1 MGQSGLTA
9 LLQYGLTPFPCRLLL
24 RHFHRV
30 TYLARRGAAA
40 LGLIWLVLTLT
51 FVLLQ
56 AAPGDAADLLVPP
69 DASPEVAQQLRQ
81 ELGLDQSLPQQYGRW
96 LGNLLRGDFGES
108 FRRREPVRQMLIE
121 ALPISIWLGSL
132 SLLLTFVIGIVI
144 GALQAA
150 RRDTW
155 LDRTMTGLTTAVYA
169 APSYWLALTAVAVF
183 TYGLSRVGAPP
194 WLRLPAFGLTSPA
207 SDLTGVAMLPDLLRH
222 SVLPIAVLA
231 AVGAA
236 GIARYARTSF
246 LDLSRSE
253 WVRTARAKGL
263 GPRTVMFRHL
273 LANALPPLVVLLML
287 ALPGVVAGSVFVE
300 SIFAWPG
307 MGRVML
313 EAINARDY
321 PVVMGA
327 TVVYAGI
334 VVLANAA
341 SDLLLH
347 AVDPRR
353 RV

>member
-1 MGQSGLTA
+1 L
-9 LLQYGLTPFPCRLLL
+9 
-24 RHFHRV
+24 

-81 ELGLDQSLPQQYGRW
+81 ELGLDRPLPQQYGRW
-96 LGNLLRGDFGES
+96 LGNVLRGDFGES
-108 FRRREPVRQMLIE
+108 FRRREPVLRMLMD
-121 ALPISIWLGSL
+121 ALPISLWLGSL
-132 SLLLTFVIGIVI
+132 SLLLTFVIGITV

-150 RRDTW
+150 RRDSW
-155 LDRTMTGLTTAVYA
+155 LDRIMTGLTTAIYA
-169 APSYWLALTAVAVF
+169 APSFWLALTAVAVF
-183 TYGLSRVGAPP
+183 TYGLSRIGAPA

-207 SDLTGVAMLPDLLRH
+207 SEVTGIAVLPDLLRH

-236 GIARYARTSF
+236 GIARYARTAI

-253 WVRTARAKGL
+253 WVRTARAKGV
-263 GPRTVMFRHL
+263 GPRGVMFRHL

-313 EAINARDY
+313 EAISARDY

-327 TVVYAGI
+327 TVVYASL

-347 AVDPRR
+347 VVDPRR
-353 RV
+353 RL

>member
-1 MGQSGLTA
+1 
-9 LLQYGLTPFPCRLLL
+9 
-24 RHFHRV
+24 V

-69 DASPEVAQQLRQ
+69 DASPEVAQQLRA
-81 ELGLDQSLPQQYGRW
+81 ELGLDRPMPEQYGRW
-96 LGNLLRGDFGES
+96 LANLLRGDLGES
-108 FRRREPVRQMLIE
+108 FRRREPVRAILAS
-121 ALPISIWLGSL
+121 ALPVSIWLGSL
-132 SLLLTFVIGIVI
+132 SLFLTFVVGIGV
-144 GALQAA
+144 GALQAT
-150 RRDTW
+150 RRDRW
-155 LDRTMTGLTTAVYA
+155 ADRILTGLTTAVYA
-169 APSYWLALTAVAVF
+169 APSYWLALTAVALF
-183 TYGLSRVGAPP
+183 TYGLSKIGAPA
-194 WLRLPAFGLTSPA
+194 WMRLPAFGMTSPA
-207 SDLTGVAMLPDLLRH
+207 SEATGLAILPDLLRH

-236 GIARYARTSF
+236 GIARYARTAF

-263 GPRTVMFRHL
+263 GPGGVMFRHL

-287 ALPGVVAGSVFVE
+287 SLPGVVAGSVFVE

-313 EAINARDY
+313 EAISARDY
-321 PVVMGA
+321 PVVLGA
-327 TVVYAGI
+327 TVVYATI
-334 VVLANAA
+334 VVLANAS

-353 RV
+353 RT

>member
-1 MGQSGLTA
+1 M
-9 LLQYGLTPFPCRLLL
+9 
-24 RHFHRV
+24 

-56 AAPGDAADLLVPP
+56 AAPGDAADLLVAP
-69 DASPEVAQQLRQ
+69 DASPEVAAQLRQ
-81 ELGLDQSLPQQYGRW
+81 ELGLDRPLPEQYGRW
-96 LGNLLRGDFGES
+96 LANLLRGDLGES
-108 FRRREPVRQMLIE
+108 FRRREPVSGILAAAIPVS
-121 ALPISIWLGSL
+121 LWLGSL
-132 SLLLTFVIGIVI
+132 SLLFTFVVGIAV
-144 GALQAA
+144 GSLQAA
-150 RRDTW
+150 RRDQW
-155 LDRTMTGLTTAVYA
+155 IDRLLTGLTTAVYA

-183 TYGLSRVGAPP
+183 TYGLSRLGAPS
-194 WLRLPAFGLTSPA
+194 WMRLPAFGLTSPA
-207 SDLTGVAMLPDLLRH
+207 SEAVGLSVLPDLIRH

-236 GIARYARTSF
+236 GIARYARTAM
-246 LDLSRSE
+246 LDLSRSD

-263 GPRTVMFRHL
+263 GTRAVMFKHL

-313 EAINARDY
+313 EAISARDY

-327 TVVYAGI
+327 TVVYAAM
-334 VVLANAA
+334 VVFANAA

-353 RV
+353 RT

>member
-1 MGQSGLTA
+1 
-9 LLQYGLTPFPCRLLL
+9 
-24 RHFHRV
+24 V
-30 TYLARRGAAA
+30 TYLVRRGAAA
-40 LGLIWLVLTLT
+40 LVLIWLVLTLT

-56 AAPGDAADLLVPP
+56 AAPGDAADLLVAP
-69 DASPEVAQQLRQ
+69 DAPADVAQQLRQ
-81 ELGLDQSLPQQYGRW
+81 ELGLDRPLTHQYGRW
-96 LGNLLRGDFGES
+96 LVNLLRGDLGES
-108 FRRREPVRQMLIE
+108 FRRREPVRRILAD
-121 ALPISIWLGSL
+121 ALPISIWLGSV
-132 SLLLTFVIGIVI
+132 SLLLTFVVGVAV

-150 RRDTW
+150 RRDRW
-155 LDRTMTGLTTAVYA
+155 IDRVLTGLTTAVYA

-183 TYGLSRVGAPP
+183 TYGLSRLGAPA
-194 WLRLPAFGLTSPA
+194 WLRLPAFGLTHPA
-207 SDLTGVAMLPDLLRH
+207 SDATGLRILPDLLRH
-222 SVLPIAVLA
+222 SILPIAVLA

-236 GIARYARTSF
+236 GIARYARTAV

-263 GPRTVMFRHL
+263 GSGRVMFRHL

-287 ALPGVVAGSVFVE
+287 SLPGVVAGSVFVE

-313 EAINARDY
+313 EAISARDY

-353 RV
+353 RL

>member
-1 MGQSGLTA
+1 MLS
-9 LLQYGLTPFPCRLLL
+9 
-24 RHFHRV
+24 RHYHPV
-30 TYLARRGAAA
+30 TYLVRRGAAA

-69 DASPEVAQQLRQ
+69 DATPEIARQLRA
-81 ELGLDQSLPQQYGRW
+81 ELGLDRPLPEQYGRW
-96 LGNLLRGDFGES
+96 LGNLLRGDLGES
-108 FRRREPVRQMLIE
+108 FRRREPVRAILLD
-121 ALPISIWLGSL
+121 ALPISLWLGSL
-132 SLLLTFVIGIVI
+132 SLFLTFVVGIGV
-144 GALQAA
+144 GALQAT
-150 RRDTW
+150 RRDRWT
-155 LDRTMTGLTTAVYA
+155 DRVLTGLTTAVYA

-183 TYGLSRVGAPP
+183 TYGLSRLGAPT
-194 WLRLPAFGLTSPA
+194 WMRLPAFGVTSPA
-207 SDLTGVAMLPDLLRH
+207 SDARGLAVLPDLLRH
-222 SVLPIAVLA
+222 SVLPISVLA

-236 GIARYARTSF
+236 GIARYARTAF

-263 GPRTVMFRHL
+263 AARRVMFRHL

-313 EAINARDY
+313 EAISARDY

-334 VVLANAA
+334 VILANAA

-353 RV
+353 RS

>member
-1 MGQSGLTA
+1 M
-9 LLQYGLTPFPCRLLL
+9 
-24 RHFHRV
+24 

-40 LGLIWLVLTLT
+40 LALLWLVITLT
-51 FVLLQ
+51 FLLMQ

-69 DASPEVAQQLRQ
+69 DATPEVASQLRA
-81 ELGLDQSLPQQYGRW
+81 ELGLDRPLPEQYGRW
-96 LGNLLRGDFGES
+96 LANLLRGDLGES
-108 FRRREPVRQMLIE
+108 FRRREPVRTILAD
-121 ALPISIWLGSL
+121 ALPVSLWLGSL
-132 SLLLTFVIGIVI
+132 SLLLTFIVGIAV

-150 RRDTW
+150 RRDRW
-155 LDRTMTGLTTAVYA
+155 IDRLLTGLTTAVYA
-169 APSYWLALTAVAVF
+169 APSYWLALTAVALF
-183 TYGLSRVGAPP
+183 TYGLSRLGAPT
-194 WLRLPAFGLTSPA
+194 WMRLPAFGLTSPA
-207 SDLTGVAMLPDLLRH
+207 SEATGLAALPDLLRH

-236 GIARYARTSF
+236 GIARYARTAL

-263 GPRTVMFRHL
+263 AARQVMFRHL

-313 EAINARDY
+313 EAISARDY

-327 TVVYAGI
+327 TVVYAAI
-334 VVLANAA
+334 VILANAA

-353 RV
+353 RT

>member
-1 MGQSGLTA
+1 
-9 LLQYGLTPFPCRLLL
+9 
-24 RHFHRV
+24 
-30 TYLARRGAAA
+30 
-40 LGLIWLVLTLT
+40 
-51 FVLLQ
+51 
-56 AAPGDAADLLVPP
+56 
-69 DASPEVAQQLRQ
+69 
-81 ELGLDQSLPQQYGRW
+81 
-96 LGNLLRGDFGES
+96 
-108 FRRREPVRQMLIE
+108 MLMD
-121 ALPISIWLGSL
+121 ALPISLWLGSL
-132 SLLLTFVIGIVI
+132 SLLLTFVIGITV

-150 RRDTW
+150 RRDSW
-155 LDRTMTGLTTAVYA
+155 LDRIMTGLTTAIYA
-169 APSYWLALTAVAVF
+169 APSFWLALTAVAVF
-183 TYGLSRVGAPP
+183 TYGLSRIGAPA

-207 SDLTGVAMLPDLLRH
+207 SEVTGIAVLPDLLRH

-236 GIARYARTSF
+236 GIARYARTAI

-253 WVRTARAKGL
+253 WVRTARAKGV
-263 GPRTVMFRHL
+263 GPRGVMFRHL

-313 EAINARDY
+313 EAISARDY

-327 TVVYAGI
+327 TVVYASL

-347 AVDPRR
+347 VVDPRR
-353 RV
+353 RL

>member
-1 MGQSGLTA
+1 MPLCGFGPA
-9 LLQYGLTPFPCRLLL
+9 HHYHP
-24 RHFHRV
+24 V
-30 TYLARRGAAA
+30 TYLVRRGLAA

-69 DASPEVAQQLRQ
+69 DASPEVAAQLRQ
-81 ELGLDQSLPQQYGRW
+81 ELGLDRPVTHQYGRW
-96 LGNLLRGDFGES
+96 LANLLRGDLGES
-108 FRRREPVRQMLIE
+108 FRRREPVRTLLAS
-121 ALPISIWLGSL
+121 ALPISLWLGSM
-132 SLLLTFVIGIVI
+132 SLLLTFVVGVAI
-144 GALQAA
+144 GALQASK
-150 RRDTW
+150 RDRWT
-155 LDRTMTGLTTAVYA
+155 DRLLTGLTTAVYA
-169 APSYWLALTAVAVF
+169 APSYWLALTAVATF
-183 TYGLSRVGAPP
+183 TYGLSRIGAPV
-194 WLRLPAFGLTSPA
+194 WMRLPAFGVTSPA
-207 SDLTGVAMLPDLLRH
+207 SEASGWAVLPDLIRH
-222 SVLPIAVLA
+222 SILPIAVLA

-236 GIARYARTSF
+236 GIARYARTAV

-263 GPRTVMFRHL
+263 TRSRVMFRHL

-313 EAINARDY
+313 EAISARDY

-327 TVVYAGI
+327 TVVYAAL

-341 SDLLLH
+341 SDILLH

>member
-1 MGQSGLTA
+1 M
-9 LLQYGLTPFPCRLLL
+9 
-24 RHFHRV
+24 
-30 TYLARRGAAA
+30 TYLVRRGLAA

-56 AAPGDAADLLVPP
+56 AAPGDAADLLVAP
-69 DASPEVAQQLRQ
+69 DAPPEVAAQLRE
-81 ELGLDQSLPQQYGRW
+81 ELGLDRPVTHQYGRW
-96 LGNLLRGDFGES
+96 LRNLLRGDLGES
-108 FRRREPVRQMLIE
+108 FRRREPVRRILAS
-121 ALPISIWLGSL
+121 ALPISLWLGTMSL
-132 SLLLTFVIGIVI
+132 ALTFVVGVAIGSW
-144 GALQAA
+144 QAS
-150 RRDTW
+150 RRDRW
-155 LDRTMTGLTTAVYA
+155 IDRVLTGLTTAVYA
-169 APSYWLALTAVAVF
+169 APSYWLSLTAVAVF
-183 TYGLSRVGAPP
+183 TYGLSKLGAPP
-194 WLRLPAFGLTSPA
+194 WMRLPAFGVTSPA
-207 SDLTGVAMLPDLLRH
+207 SEATGLGVLPDLVRH
-222 SVLPIAVLA
+222 SILPIAVLA

-236 GIARYARTSF
+236 GIARYARTAV

-263 GPRTVMFRHL
+263 SRGRVMFRHL

-313 EAINARDY
+313 EAISARDY

-341 SDLLLH
+341 SDVLLH

-353 RV
+353 RL

>member
-1 MGQSGLTA
+1 MA
-9 LLQYGLTPFPCRLLL
+9 
-24 RHFHRV
+24 
-30 TYLARRGAAA
+30 YLVRRGVAA

-69 DASPEVAQQLRQ
+69 DAPPDVARQLRQ
-81 ELGLDQSLPQQYGRW
+81 ELGLDRPLAHQYGRW
-96 LGNLLRGDFGES
+96 LVNLLRGDLGES
-108 FRRREPVRQMLIE
+108 FRRREPVRAMLAD
-121 ALPISIWLGSL
+121 ALPVSVWLGSV
-132 SLLLTFVIGIVI
+132 SLLLTFVVGVAV
-144 GALQAA
+144 GSWQAA
-150 RRDTW
+150 RRDRW
-155 LDRTMTGLTTAVYA
+155 IDRLLTGLTTTVYA
-169 APSYWLALTAVAVF
+169 APSYWLALSAVALF
-183 TYGLSRVGAPP
+183 TYGLSRLGAPA
-194 WLRLPAFGLTSPA
+194 WMRLPAFGVTNPA
-207 SDLTGVAMLPDLLRH
+207 SEAVGLSALADVLRH
-222 SVLPIAVLA
+222 SILPVAVLA

-236 GIARYARTSF
+236 GIARYARTAV
-246 LDLSRSE
+246 LDLARSE

-263 GPRTVMFRHL
+263 APRRVMFRHL

-287 ALPGVVAGSVFVE
+287 SLPGVVAGSVFVE

-327 TVVYAGI
+327 TVVYATI
-334 VVLANAA
+334 VILANAV

-353 RV
+353 RL

>member
-1 MGQSGLTA
+1 MTFL
-9 LLQYGLTPFPCRLLL
+9 
-24 RHFHRV
+24 V
-30 TYLARRGAAA
+30 RRGLAA

-51 FVLLQ
+51 FVLLH
-56 AAPGDAADLLVPP
+56 AAPGDAADLLVAP
-69 DASPEVAQQLRQ
+69 DAPPEVAAQLRQ
-81 ELGLDQSLPQQYGRW
+81 ELGLDRPVTQQYGRW
-96 LGNLLRGDFGES
+96 LANVLRGDLGQS
-108 FRRREPVRQMLIE
+108 FRRHEPVGRILAS
-121 ALPISIWLGSL
+121 ALPISLWLGTT
-132 SLLLTFVIGIVI
+132 SLLLTFVVGVAV
-144 GALQAA
+144 GSLQAS
-150 RRDTW
+150 RKDRW
-155 LDRTMTGLTTAVYA
+155 LDRLLTGLTTAVYA

-183 TYGLSRVGAPP
+183 TYGLSRIGAPA
-194 WLRLPAFGLTSPA
+194 WMRLPAFGVTSPA
-207 SDLTGVAMLPDLLRH
+207 SEATGLAVLPDLMRH
-222 SVLPIAVLA
+222 SILPIAVLA

-236 GIARYARTSF
+236 GIARYARSAV
-246 LDLSRSE
+246 LDLARSE

-263 GPRTVMFRHL
+263 RRGRVMFRHL

-313 EAINARDY
+313 EAISARDY

-327 TVVYAGI
+327 TVVYAGV

-353 RV
+353 RL

>member
-1 MGQSGLTA
+1 M
-9 LLQYGLTPFPCRLLL
+9 
-24 RHFHRV
+24 
-30 TYLARRGAAA
+30 TYLVRRGAAA

-51 FVLLQ
+51 FVLLH
-56 AAPGDAADLLVPP
+56 AAPGDAADLLVAPDAPP
-69 DASPEVAQQLRQ
+69 DVALQLRQ
-81 ELGLDQSLPQQYGRW
+81 ELGLDRPLTQQYGRW
-96 LGNLLRGDFGES
+96 LANLLRGDLGES
-108 FRRREPVRQMLIE
+108 FRRREPVTGMLAA
-121 ALPISIWLGSL
+121 ALPISLWLGAM
-132 SLLLTFVIGIVI
+132 SLLLTFVVGVAV

-150 RRDTW
+150 RRDRW
-155 LDRTMTGLTTAVYA
+155 IDRLLTGLTTAVYA
-169 APSYWLALTAVAVF
+169 APSYWLSLTAVAVF
-183 TYGLSRVGAPP
+183 TYGLSRLGAPA
-194 WLRLPAFGLTSPA
+194 WMRLPAFGLTNPA
-207 SDLTGVAMLPDLLRH
+207 SDATGVAVLPDLIRH
-222 SVLPIAVLA
+222 SILPIAVLA

-236 GIARYARTSF
+236 GIARYARTAI

-263 GPRTVMFRHL
+263 GPGRVMFRHL

-287 ALPGVVAGSVFVE
+287 SLPGVVAGSVFVE

-334 VVLANAA
+334 VVVANAA

-353 RV
+353 RL

>member
-1 MGQSGLTA
+1 MGSDPNVQAKTGQL
-9 LLQYGLTPFPCRLLL
+9 C
-24 RHFHRV
+24 HFHRV
-30 TYLARRGAAA
+30 AYLLRRGIAA

-69 DASPEVAQQLRQ
+69 DAPPDVAQQLRQ
-81 ELGLDQSLPQQYGRW
+81 DLGLDRSVTHQYGRW
-96 LGNLLRGDFGES
+96 LGNLLRGDLGES
-108 FRRREPVRQMLIE
+108 FRRREPVRAMLAD

-132 SLLLTFVIGIVI
+132 SLFLTFVVGVVV
-144 GALQAA
+144 GSWQAA
-150 RRDTW
+150 RRDQW
-155 LDRTMTGLTTAVYA
+155 IDRLLTGLTTTVYA
-169 APSYWLALTAVAVF
+169 APSYWLALSAVALF
-183 TYGLSRVGAPP
+183 TYGLSRLGAPA
-194 WLRLPAFGLTSPA
+194 WMRLPAFGVMNPA
-207 SDLTGVAMLPDLLRH
+207 SEAVGIAALADILRH
-222 SVLPIAVLA
+222 SILPVAVLA

-236 GIARYARTSF
+236 GIARYARTAV

-263 GPRTVMFRHL
+263 ARRRVMFRHL

-287 ALPGVVAGSVFVE
+287 SLPGVVAGSVFVE

-327 TVVYAGI
+327 TVVYATI

-341 SDLLLH
+341 SDVLLN

-353 RV
+353 RL